1 MCTEDR
7 PGRKLKD
14 SPTRLGWAIG
24 RTRLARA
31 AGLARTE
38 THGIHCLKGVKP
50 VEKDWDGGG
59 ITSASAGLGG
69 MSPA

>member
-7 PGRKLKD
+7 LGRKLKD
-14 SPTRLGWAIG
+14 SPTRLGWA
-24 RTRLARA
+24 
-31 AGLARTE
+31 ARTE

-69 MSPA
+69 TSPA